1 MIYFDTSYMLKCYL
15 SEHGHEEVTHLWK
28 QADAV
33 VCCELGKA
41 EFVAAVHRHLREGR
55 ITDVGLQ
62 TTLAAWQEDQAADLW
77 DWFPLN
83 EEVFTEVTKLFSTL
97 PNSIYLRSADAIHLA
112 CVRMLGLQEIYS
124 NDRHLVKA
132 RAHLGLTPHNVI
144 P

>member
-15 SEHGHEEVTHLWK
+15 PEHGHSEVTQVWM

-41 EFVAAVHRHLREGR
+41 EFVAAVHRHFREGR
-55 ITDVGLQ
+55 ITDDGLQ
-62 TTLAAWQEDQAADLW
+62 ITLAAWQEDQAADLW

-83 EEVFTEVTKLFSTL
+83 EEVFTEVAKLFSSL
-97 PNSIYLRSADAIHLA
+97 PSSIYLRSADAIHLT
-112 CVRMLGLQEIYS
+112 CVRMLGLREIYS
-124 NDRHLVKA
+124 NDRHLAKA
-132 RAHLGLTPHNVI
+132 AAHLGLTPLNVI

>member
-15 SEHGHEEVTHLWK
+15 PEHGRAEVTQVWK

-55 ITDVGLQ
+55 ITDDGLQ
-62 TTLAAWQEDQAADLW
+62 TTLAAWQKDQAADLW

-83 EEVFTEVTKLFSTL
+83 EEVFTEVGKLFSTL
-97 PNSIYLRSADAIHLA
+97 PSSIYLRSADAIHLA

-132 RAHLGLTPHNVI
+132 AAHLGLIPHNVI